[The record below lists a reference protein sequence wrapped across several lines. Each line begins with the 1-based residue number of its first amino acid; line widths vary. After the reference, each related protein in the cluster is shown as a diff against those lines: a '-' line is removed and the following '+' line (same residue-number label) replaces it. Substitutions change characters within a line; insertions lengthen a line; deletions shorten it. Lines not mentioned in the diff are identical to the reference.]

1 MPPLLGFW
9 SKFLYLFISTV
20 QVAPWLTLIAI
31 ANTGLSVGY
40 YGQIIRYIFSTSG
53 TSESMVSA
61 ERLRDP
67 EVIAVVIATVLT
79 LVLGLGI
86 APSIASMLNLPSL
99 PGS

>member
-1 MPPLLGFW
+1 
-9 SKFLYLFISTV
+9 
-20 QVAPWLTLIAI
+20 
-31 ANTGLSVGY
+31 
-40 YGQIIRYIFSTSG
+40 
-53 TSESMVSA
+53 MVSA